1 MPRFNQQFSDPF
13 LPVSK
18 SQLFTSDGTPS
29 SRQSVILQTEEG
41 QIEVG
46 NVSEGY
52 QLVPNEAVYDIALD
66 VLSRSEFAFNDAG
79 QIFDGK
85 RYRQRWILPELTAEP
100 RKGDL
105 VQIAFDLVNSYDGST
120 TFGLA
125 FNAQRLVC
133 TNGMMLDFWLGGFK
147 FRHYGQDDF
156 AGELD
161 FAANH
166 VRGIAEQLEPLSQ
179 KLQHLIETPINRE
192 DIQRAFTDLKLPS
205 KLQAEIFLAIEE
217 DSAWGFYNACT
228 GVLTKNETHRSE
240 SLNRQVSR
248 YLLHNET

>member
-66 VLSRSEFAFNDAG
+66 VLSRSELAFNDAG

-120 TFGLA
+120 TYGLA
-125 FNAQRLVC
+125 FNALRLAPNLAKRPGVSVRVFLTGDSVAC
-133 TNGMMLDFWLGGFK
+133 ARRGQTTPNGYYNVERMVKSLA
-147 FRHYGQDDF
+147 RRGQV
-156 AGELD
+156 A
-161 FAANH
+161 
-166 VRGIAEQLEPLSQ
+166 
-179 KLQHLIETPINRE
+179 T
-192 DIQRAFTDLKLPS
+192 
-205 KLQAEIFLAIEE
+205 
-217 DSAWGFYNACT
+217 
-228 GVLTKNETHRSE
+228 
-240 SLNRQVSR
+240 
-248 YLLHNET
+248 